1 MLPSLS
7 SPTTCRAMAVWLKI
21 SLITALLPC
30 SGIALAEVDRIDVG
44 NFSEGQLDQWNTKV
58 FTGKTDYALVPDDGR
73 QVLRADSRASASGLY
88 REIAIDLKQTPLLNW
103 SWKVNDLLT
112 GNNERH
118 KAGDDYP
125 ARLYVVFSGG
135 LRFWRT
141 RAINYVWSSN
151 QPAGSEW
158 PNAFTSNARMIAVR
172 GSRGLQ
178 DQWVQEQRDVLADY
192 RRLFGED
199 PGEIAAVAL
208 MTDTDNTG
216 LSARAWYGDIWFSAA
231 PEAGD

>member
-1 MLPSLS
+1 MLASFS
-7 SPTTCRAMAVWLKI
+7 STTTCRPIAVWLKL

-30 SGIALAEVDRIDVG
+30 AWIASAGADRIEVG
-44 NFSEGQLDQWNTKV
+44 NFSAGKLDQWNAKA
-58 FTGKTDYALVPDDGR
+58 FAGKTDYTLAADDGR
-73 QVLRADSRASASGLY
+73 RVLLADSRASASGLY
-88 REIAIDLKQTPLLNW
+88 REIAIDLKQTPVLNW
-103 SWKVNDLLT
+103 SWKVNNLLT
-112 GNNERH
+112 GNNERN
-118 KAGDDYP
+118 KSGDDYP

-135 LRFWRT
+135 LMFWRT

-151 QPAGSEW
+151 QPKGSEW

-172 GSRGLQ
+172 GGGELQ

-192 RRLFGED
+192 RRLFGEE

-231 PEAGD
+231 PD

>member
-1 MLPSLS
+1 M
-7 SPTTCRAMAVWLKI
+7 TVWLKI
-21 SLITALLPC
+21 CLVTALLPC
-30 SGIALAEVDRIDVG
+30 SGIAFAEVGRIDVG
-44 NFSEGQLDQWNTKV
+44 DFSSGQLDRWNTKI
-58 FTGKTDYALVPDDGR
+58 FAGKTDYALVADDGR
-73 QVLRADSRASASGLY
+73 QVLLADSRSSASGLY
-88 REIAIDLKQTPLLNW
+88 REMTIDLKQTPLLNW
-103 SWKVNDLLT
+103 SWKVNNLLT
-112 GNNERH
+112 GNNERN
-118 KAGDDYP
+118 KSGDDYP

-172 GSRGLQ
+172 GGGELR

-192 RRLFGED
+192 RRLFGEE
-199 PGEIAAVAL
+199 PGEIAAIAL

-216 LSARAWYGDIWFSAA
+216 LSVRAWYGDIWFSAV
-231 PEAGD
+231 PETGD

>member
-1 MLPSLS
+1 MYLSHSPS
-7 SPTTCRAMAVWLKI
+7 TTCQSIAVWLKVA
-21 SLITALLPC
+21 LIAALLPC
-30 SGIALAEVDRIDVG
+30 SGIAFAEVKRIEVG
-44 NFSEGQLDQWNTKV
+44 HFSAGQLDQWHTKA
-58 FTGKTDYALVPDDGR
+58 FATKTDYQLVVDDGR
-73 QVLRADSRASASGLY
+73 QVLLADSQASASGLF
-88 REIAIDLKQTPLLNW
+88 REIAIDLKQTPLLSW
-103 SWKVNDLLT
+103 SWKVDNLLS
-112 GNNERH
+112 GHNERS

-135 LRFWRT
+135 LMFWRT

-172 GSRGLQ
+172 GGPGLQ
-178 DQWVQEQRDVLADY
+178 GQWVQEQRDVLADY
-192 RRLFGED
+192 RRLFGEE

-216 LSARAWYGDIWFSAA
+216 LRARAWYGDIWFSA
-231 PEAGD
+231 D

>member
-1 MLPSLS
+1 MLPAILS
-7 SPTTCRAMAVWLKI
+7 TTCRAMTVWLKI
-21 SLITALLPC
+21 SLITALIPC
-30 SGIALAEVDRIDVG
+30 SGLAFAEVDRIDVG
-44 NFSEGQLDQWNTKV
+44 NFSAGQLDRWNTKV
-58 FTGKTDYALVPDDGR
+58 FAGKTDYALVPDDGR
-73 QVLRADSRASASGLY
+73 QVLMADSRASASGLY

-103 SWKVNDLLT
+103 SWKVNNLLT

-118 KAGDDYP
+118 KSGDDYP

-158 PNAFTSNARMIAVR
+158 PNAFTSNARMIAIQ
-172 GSRGLQ
+172 GSGGLQ
-178 DQWVQEQRDVLADY
+178 GQWVSEQRDVLADY
-192 RRLFGED
+192 RRLFGEE

-216 LSARAWYGDIWFSAA
+216 LSARAWYGDIWFSAVT
-231 PEAGD
+231 ETDD